1 MKQVVLEK
9 YHCMGNDYL
18 VFDPNKND
26 LELNAE
32 NIKKMCSRHFGIG
45 ADGILA
51 GPYLGENDF
60 YVRIY
65 NADGSEAEKSG
76 NGMGIFAKYL
86 RGRGICAENDD
97 LLENAGRRGDSLL
110 SQRGCDPCENF
121 DGTSDVLER

>member
-51 GPYLGENDF
+51 GPYLGRMIF
-60 YVRIY
+60 MYASTTRT
-65 NADGSEAEKSG
+65 EARRRRAATAWVFLQ
-76 NGMGIFAKYL
+76 N
-86 RGRGICAENDD
+86 ICGTRDMCRKRQSPGKRWEA
-97 LLENAGRRGDSLL
+97 RRQFL

-121 DGTSDVLER
+121 DGTSDVLE

>member
-51 GPYLGENDF
+51 GPYLWENDF

-76 NGMGIFAKYL
+76 NGMGIL
-86 RGRGICAENDD
+86 QNICGTRDMCRK
-97 LLENAGRRGDSLL
+97 RRSPGKRWEARRQSFI
-110 SQRGCDPCENF
+110 STRMRP
-121 DGTSDVLER
+121 V

>member
-26 LELNAE
+26 LELNVE

-60 YVRIY
+60 YVHIY

-86 RGRGICAENDD
+86 RD
-97 LLENAGRRGDSLL
+97 AGYVQKRRSPGKRWERGDSRFI
-110 SQRGCDPCENF
+110 STRMRTRVKNF

>member
-45 ADGILA
+45 ADGSWK
-51 GPYLGENDF
+51 P
-60 YVRIY
+60 
-65 NADGSEAEKSG
+65 
-76 NGMGIFAKYL
+76 IFAYL
-86 RGRGICAENDD
+86 SE
-97 LLENAGRRGDSLL
+97 
-110 SQRGCDPCENF
+110 
-121 DGTSDVLER
+121 

>member
-26 LELNAE
+26 LELNVE

-60 YVRIY
+60 YVHIY
-65 NADGSEAEKSG
+65 NGGEERQRYGYFCKISA
-76 NGMGIFAKYL
+76 
-86 RGRGICAENDD
+86 GRGICAENDD

-121 DGTSDVLER
+121 DGASDVLER

>member
-60 YVRIY
+60 YVRVY
-65 NADGSEAEKSG
+65 NADGSERQRHGYFCKISA
-76 NGMGIFAKYL
+76 
-86 RGRGICAENDD
+86 GRGICAENDD

-121 DGTSDVLER
+121 DGTSDVLE

>member
-1 MKQVVLEK
+1 MKQIVLEK

-51 GPYLGENDF
+51 GPYLGGRMIF
-60 YVRIY
+60 MYASTTRT
-65 NADGSEAEKSG
+65 EARRRRAATAWVFLQ
-76 NGMGIFAKYL
+76 N
-86 RGRGICAENDD
+86 ICGTRDMCRK
-97 LLENAGRRGDSLL
+97 RRSPGKRWEARRQSFI
-110 SQRGCDPCENF
+110 STRMRP
-121 DGTSDVLER
+121 V

>member
-51 GPYLGENDF
+51 GPYLGENEF
-60 YVRIY
+60 LCTHLQRGRKRGGEERQRHGYFCKIS
-65 NADGSEAEKSG
+65 A
-76 NGMGIFAKYL
+76 
-86 RGRGICAENDD
+86 GRGICAENDN
-97 LLENAGRRGDSLL
+97 LLENAGRRGDSFL
-110 SQRGCDPCENF
+110 SQRGCGPCENF
-121 DGTSDVLER
+121 DGTSDVLE